1 MSSSENNQDTT
12 VSSTFEQDQKTQAQ
26 LDAIEKEIKSNQSLT
41 SNLQPISNLAKLYES
56 DNDNDSTSSNQHF
69 IKGCEYLSTKYK
81 SWRMIRGD
89 GNCYY
94 RAFLY
99 AVCEELLRG
108 CCAAAAND
116 DNSSAYTAELDRLKD
131 YGMLKTN
138 RTFSFFCDLNFIFDK
153 DLCLMIFSFAS
164 KNSKIVN

>member
-1 MSSSENNQDTT
+1 MP
-12 VSSTFEQDQKTQAQ
+12 SSTYEQDQKTQAQ

-41 SNLQPISNLAKLYES
+41 SNLQPISNLMKIYES
-56 DNDNDSTSSNQHF
+56 NNDNDSNSNQNF

-108 CCAAAAND
+108 CCAD
-116 DNSSAYTAELDRLKD
+116 DSNAYTAELDRMKD
-131 YGMLKTN
+131 YGMYERIRKE
-138 RTFSFFCDLNFIFDK
+138 FFVFVI
-153 DLCLMIFSFAS
+153 
-164 KNSKIVN
+164 